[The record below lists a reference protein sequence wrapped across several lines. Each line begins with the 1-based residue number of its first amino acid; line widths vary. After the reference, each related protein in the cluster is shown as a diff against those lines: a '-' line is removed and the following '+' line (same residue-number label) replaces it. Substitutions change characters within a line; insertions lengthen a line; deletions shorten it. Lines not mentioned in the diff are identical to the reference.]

1 MLLALDKHSALHV
14 FSSIEDAERHLEAI
28 DVLQDAFEF
37 CDIKGQR
44 YSPTYTCPPK
54 ERRLGPLGIVDV
66 GAFKLVAADGVNSE
80 LPKRFVER
88 AKHIEH
94 SSMPAVSSI
103 EVLRDELH
111 KRA

>member
-14 FSSIEDAERHLEAI
+14 FASAEDAERHLEAI
-28 DVLQDAFEF
+28 DVQQDAFEF
-37 CDIKGQR
+37 CDMQGQR
-44 YSPTYTCPPK
+44 YSPTYTRAPK
-54 ERRLGPLGIVDV
+54 ERRLGPLGSVDV
-66 GAFKLVAADGVNSE
+66 GAFKLVAVDGIDLE

-88 AKHIEH
+88 GAHIEH
-94 SSMPAVSSI
+94 SSIPAISSI